1 LIRLEAIPVVTESIL
16 VCISPLGHLVDEG
29 VCQTEWMG
37 QPDAVRIAVT
47 VAVIVRATK
56 SVLR

>member
-1 LIRLEAIPVVTESIL
+1 LEAIPVVTESIL
-16 VCISPLGHLVDEG
+16 VGISPLGHFVDEG
-29 VCQTEWMG
+29 VCQTQWMG
-37 QPDAVRIAVT
+37 QPDTVGITVT